1 MRFCAT
7 IDLLCTMYYAKIS
20 IEDVFQALSD
30 PTRLRIIRLL
40 AQNKGEICSCELVD
54 SLREP
59 EYKISRH
66 LKVLKSSGLITAE
79 RDGKWIY
86 HCLIR
91 DEKFLK
97 SLHKAILEFPD
108 TGDTFE
114 KDQIR
119 FRKRMKLRR
128 SGRCQV
134 GPLLDSNKVNPQMAI
149 L

>member
-1 MRFCAT
+1 MH
-7 IDLLCTMYYAKIS
+7 YARIS

-30 PTRLRIIRLL
+30 STRVRIIRLL
-40 AQNKGEICSCELVD
+40 AQNKGELCSCELVD
-54 SLREP
+54 SLQEP

-66 LKVLKSSGLITAE
+66 LKILKSSGLITAE

-86 HCLIR
+86 HRLIR

-97 SLHKAILEFPD
+97 SLHKSILEFPD
-108 TGDTFE
+108 TSGAFE
-114 KDQIR
+114 KDQAR
-119 FRKRMKLRR
+119 FQKRMRLRK

-134 GPLLDSNKVNPQMAI
+134 GPLLESNKVTSQMAT